1 VVVDGDMDEL
11 SADAGDLV
19 AIVAR
24 DPVRGPRD
32 ANQALDVQVQKIA
45 GKRML

>member
-1 VVVDGDMDEL
+1 MDEL

-24 DPVRGPRD
+24 DPVRRPSE
-32 ANQALDVQVQKIA
+32 ALDVQVQKIA